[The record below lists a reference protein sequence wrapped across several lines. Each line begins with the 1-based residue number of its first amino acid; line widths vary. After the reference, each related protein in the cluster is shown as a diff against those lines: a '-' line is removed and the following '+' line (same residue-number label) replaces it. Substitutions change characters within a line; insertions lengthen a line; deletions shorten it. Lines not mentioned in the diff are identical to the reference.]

1 VRPPIARLTA
11 AGLVS
16 EALDYLRRLP
26 APTAEDITVQ
36 SELETIAA
44 NRDVALRLAQDVIR
58 RGQPPH
64 LIARALVVSARI
76 QLYSGDSSQGQQQF
90 LRARELANDSGDPSL
105 AAYALGQHLESLLR
119 YVSLEAAVGEL
130 STYRRAA
137 QRAGTHS
144 SLGAMHRILAEAEL
158 KSGRGL
164 RALRELELAELHA
177 QALGDAVAS
186 AHLDL
191 ARSAAHGLL
200 GDVSSAL
207 KFAIRGASIAKSCGA
222 FAILRGLTLNAFH
235 SQAAMAQFDG
245 ARASLAALKG
255 LGPASISSSLDR
267 ASSELLM
274 HVAIGD
280 SEGASRI
287 DEEFAPHA
295 STRSSVSSRWYQLT
309 RIAYLISQGRFD
321 PAADLGMDCV
331 KAAAPNS
338 DRDFLTRLRLATA
351 EAVVLSNRVHEAP
364 HLISAASLGPLGNQ
378 PEFVATVQRACGR
391 LSTDNSAAA
400 FDQLH
405 RSARIF
411 GGISLVVGRGEALH
425 AAATLRATR
434 ATAGSPE
441 ATVPHITTFYQKPPA
456 SFGRVDEPSD
466 ATPTTMP
473 ESVASAVRASAAMVD
488 LTSRPSL
495 AAYELLSLA
504 AASGAADSAV
514 MFARGADSVETL
526 GWAGSEAP
534 DLGLRHPPD
543 DCVTFALGPERD
555 REISVVVRPRNQQ
568 SARTTLIALQRL
580 VLNGL
585 TLHRAA
591 LAESEKSAIWPE
603 PLPEQQLGLVCVAES
618 MLELLRVTRRVA
630 ASHITV
636 LVTGETG
643 TGKELLA
650 RAIHNCSPRAK
661 KPFIPFNCTAVPRE
675 MLDSQLF
682 GYKRGAFTG
691 ALDNFP
697 GVIRG
702 AAGGTLFLDE
712 IGEIGMD
719 VQPKLLRFLES
730 SDVHPLG
737 ESAPV
742 NVDVRIV
749 AATNANLD
757 KMVAQGKFRDDLYY
771 RLNVVKL
778 TIPPLRERRE
788 EIPLLLDHFLERSM
802 KEGSK
807 TGIRIG
813 ETAAEFL
820 LLYDWPG
827 NVRELANE
835 VRRAVALAESGAV
848 LMPEHLSPRLAASR
862 RTVPVGQRPPA
873 PTELLVRRDQPLNA
887 AVEHVERAFIQDA
900 LRIHGNVEDAAR
912 ALGLSRKGL
921 YLKRQR
927 LRIDED

>member
-1 VRPPIARLTA
+1 MA
-11 AGLVS
+11 AGQVS
-16 EALDYLRRLP
+16 EALDCLRKLSNP
-26 APTAEDITVQ
+26 STEDITAQ
-36 SELETIAA
+36 SELEAASA
-44 NRDVALRLAQDVIR
+44 NRDVAQQLAEEVIR
-58 RGQPPH
+58 RGTHP
-64 LIARALVVSARI
+64 AMTVRALVVCARI
-76 QLYSGDSSQGQQQF
+76 HLYSGDSAQGQQQF
-90 LRARELANDSGDPSL
+90 LRARDLANDTGDAGLS
-105 AAYALGQHLESLLR
+105 AYVLGQHLDSLLR
-119 YVSLEAAVGEL
+119 YVSLEATVGEL
-130 STYRRAA
+130 SAYRRAA
-137 QRAGTHS
+137 QRAGTHT
-144 SLGAMHRILAEAEL
+144 SLAAMHRVLAEAEL

-164 RALRELELAELHA
+164 RALRELDLAALHIEA
-177 QALGDAVAS
+177 MGDAVAE
-186 AHLDL
+186 AHLYL

-200 GDVSSAL
+200 GDIAAAL
-207 KFAIRGASIAKSCGA
+207 TFAVRGAGIARSCGA
-222 FAILRGLTLNAFH
+222 LAILRGLTLNAFH
-235 SQAAMAQFDG
+235 SQALMGQFDS
-245 ARASLAALKG
+245 ARASLSALG
-255 LGPASISSSLDR
+255 ALGPTSVSSSLDR
-267 ASSELLM
+267 ASTELLM
-274 HVAIGD
+274 CIAVGD
-280 SEGASRI
+280 IEAAKSIDDLFAPKAASR
-287 DEEFAPHA
+287 
-295 STRSSVSSRWYQLT
+295 TSVSSRWYQLA
-309 RIAYLISQGRFD
+309 RIAYLAGQGQPD
-321 PAADLGMDCV
+321 DAARLGTDCLGL
-331 KAAAPNS
+331 AAPNS
-338 DRDFLTRLRLATA
+338 DRDYLTRLRLATA
-351 EAVVLSNRVHEAP
+351 DALLLSGRGSEAP
-364 HLISAASLGPLGNQ
+364 AALSAASLGPLGHL
-378 PEFVATVQRACGR
+378 PEFVAAGQRVGGR
-391 LSTDNSAAA
+391 LAADCESAALEQYSRA
-400 FDQLH
+400 
-405 RSARIF
+405 ARVF
-411 GGISLVVGRGEALH
+411 AGISLVVSSGESLH
-425 AAATLRATR
+425 AAASLRAAR
-434 ATAGSPE
+434 APVGSPD

-456 SFGRVDEPSD
+456 SFGRVDIPSD
-466 ATPTTMP
+466 ATPTTIP
-473 ESVASAVRASAAMVD
+473 EALASAVRASAAMVD
-488 LTSRPSL
+488 LTSRPAL
-495 AAYELLSLA
+495 AGYELLSLA
-504 AASGAADSAV
+504 AASHAAASAV
-514 MFARGADSVETL
+514 MLARGADTVETL
-526 GWAGSEAP
+526 GWAGTEAP
-534 DLGLRHPPD
+534 DLALRQPPD
-543 DCVTFALGPERD
+543 DCVTFALGAERD

-568 SARTTLIALQRL
+568 SARTTLLALQRL
-580 VLNGL
+580 VINGL

-591 LAESEKSAIWPE
+591 VAESEKSAIWPE
-603 PLPEQQLGLVCVAES
+603 PLPEQQLGFVCIAES
-618 MLELLRVTRRVA
+618 MLDLLRVTRRVA

-650 RAIHNCSPRAK
+650 RAIHNCSSRAK

-702 AAGGTLFLDE
+702 ASGGTLFLDE

-730 SDVHPLG
+730 NDVHPLG

-742 NVDVRIV
+742 NADVRIV

-807 TGIRIG
+807 SGIRIG
-813 ETAAEFL
+813 ETAAEYL

-848 LMPEHLSPRLAASR
+848 LMPEHLSARLAASR
-862 RTVPVGQRPPA
+862 RTVPAGQRPPA

-887 AVEHVERAFIQDA
+887 AVEHVERALIQDA

-927 LRIDED
+927 LRIDEE

>member
-1 VRPPIARLTA
+1 LEA
-11 AGLVS
+11 A
-16 EALDYLRRLP
+16 
-26 APTAEDITVQ
+26 
-36 SELETIAA
+36 AA
-44 NRDVALRLAQDVIR
+44 NRDVAIELATEVIR
-58 RGQPPH
+58 RKTHAH
-64 LIARALVVSARI
+64 LMVRALVVSARVH
-76 QLYSGDSSQGQQQF
+76 LYAGNTALGSQQF
-90 LRARELANDSGDPSL
+90 AQARDICGELNDP
-105 AAYALGQHLESLLR
+105 ALTAFAIGQHVDALLR

-130 STYRRAA
+130 SGYRRAA
-137 QRAGTHS
+137 QRAGTNIA
-144 SLGAMHRILAEAEL
+144 LAAMHRVLAEAEL
-158 KSGRGL
+158 KSGRGH
-164 RALRELELAELHA
+164 RALRELELSALHTESVS
-177 QALGDAVAS
+177 DAVAL

-191 ARSAAHGLL
+191 ARSAAL
-200 GDVSSAL
+200 GSLGHLPEAL
-207 KFAIRGASIAKSCGA
+207 ACAIRGAASARACGA
-222 FAILRGLTLNAFH
+222 FAILRGLTLNVLH
-235 SQAAMAQFDG
+235 SHALMASFGAA
-245 ARASLAALKG
+245 RESLSALSA
-255 LGPASISSSLDR
+255 LGPTSLSAGLDR
-267 ASSELLM
+267 ASTELM
-274 HVAIGD
+274 MCVA
-280 SEGASRI
+280 EGALEEAIEI
-287 DEEFAPHA
+287 DNAYARQAAEHP
-295 STRSSVSSRWYQLT
+295 SVSSRWYQLA
-309 RIAYLISQGRFD
+309 RLQLLIRRGQ
-321 PAADLGMDCV
+321 PKEAEELGQALIDR
-331 KAAAPNS
+331 AAPHS
-338 DRDFLTRLRLATA
+338 DRDYLTRIRLATA
-351 EAVVLSNRVHEAP
+351 DALAWLPLGSHAFRILSD
-364 HLISAASLGPLGNQ
+364 AALGPLGNQ
-378 PEFVATVQRACGR
+378 PEFVAATQRVAAR
-391 LSTDNSAAA
+391 LSTDSTTAALEQFA
-400 FDQLH
+400 

-411 GGISLVVGRGEALH
+411 SELGLTVGFGEALH
-425 AAATLRATR
+425 AAATLRASR
-434 ATAGSPE
+434 APAGSPD
-441 ATVPHITTFYQKPPA
+441 AVVPHITTFYRKPPA
-456 SFGRVDEPSD
+456 SFGRVDERSD

-473 ESVASAVRASAAMVD
+473 EAVASAVRASAAMVD
-488 LTSRPSL
+488 LTSRPAL
-495 AAYELLSLA
+495 AGYELLSLA
-504 AASGAADSAV
+504 AASGAAASAV
-514 MFARGADSVETL
+514 MFARGAKGIETL
-526 GWAGSEAP
+526 GWVGSETP
-534 DLGLRHPPD
+534 DLALHQPSD
-543 DCVTFALGPERD
+543 DCVTFVLGNERD
-555 REISVVVRPRNQQ
+555 REISVVVHPRNQQ

-580 VLNGL
+580 VSNGL

-591 LAESEKSAIWPE
+591 VAESEKSAIWPE
-603 PLPEQQLGLVCVAES
+603 PLPEQQLGFVCVAES
-618 MLELLRVTRRVA
+618 MLELMRVTRRVA
-630 ASHITV
+630 ASHFTV

-661 KPFIPFNCTAVPRE
+661 KPFTPFNCTAVPRE

-702 AAGGTLFLDE
+702 VAGGALFLDAT
-712 IGEIGMD
+712 GEVGMD

-742 NVDVRIV
+742 SVDVRIV

-757 KMVAQGKFRDDLYY
+757 RMVADGRFRDDLYY

-802 KEGSK
+802 KECSK
-807 TGIRIG
+807 AGIRIG

-848 LMPEHLSPRLAASR
+848 LMPEHLSARLAASR

-887 AVEHVERAFIQDA
+887 AVEHVERALIQDA

-927 LRIDED
+927 LRIDEE

>member
-1 VRPPIARLTA
+1 MGTISQFRKA
-11 AGLVS
+11 A
-16 EALDYLRRLP
+16 
-26 APTAEDITVQ
+26 
-36 SELETIAA
+36 
-44 NRDVALRLAQDVIR
+44 IR
-58 RGQPPH
+58 
-64 LIARALVVSARI
+64 
-76 QLYSGDSSQGQQQF
+76 SGKPG
-90 LRARELANDSGDPSL
+90 SL
-105 AAYALGQHLESLLR
+105 AAL
-119 YVSLEAAVGEL
+119 
-130 STYRRAA
+130 
-137 QRAGTHS
+137 
-144 SLGAMHRILAEAEL
+144 HRTLAEAEL
-158 KSGRGL
+158 KAGRRH
-164 RALRELELAELHA
+164 RALKELDLSELHVTVTQDQVALA
-177 QALGDAVAS
+177 QL
-186 AHLDL
+186 HF
-191 ARSAAHGLL
+191 ARSAAEGLL
-200 GDVSSAL
+200 GDTAASLTHANKAVAIATECGATALLQSAL
-207 KFAIRGASIAKSCGA
+207 VNVVHCQILLGLHREALNTFAMLDAANVPSLGRELIVRG
-222 FAILRGLTLNAFH
+222 N
-235 SQAAMAQFDG
+235 Q
-245 ARASLAALKG
+245 
-255 LGPASISSSLDR
+255 
-267 ASSELLM
+267 LL
-274 HVAIGD
+274 
-280 SEGASRI
+280 
-287 DEEFAPHA
+287 
-295 STRSSVSSRWYQLT
+295 
-309 RIAYLISQGRFD
+309 
-321 PAADLGMDCV
+321 
-331 KAAAPNS
+331 
-338 DRDFLTRLRLATA
+338 LATA
-351 EAVVLSNRVHEAP
+351 LRDEAIASSIDAKFGPIAAEQSLTTAQWYKLDAVGFHLAFGRTADAITLGRGCIAEPTEADRDYLSRAE
-364 HLISAASLGPLGNQ
+364 
-378 PEFVATVQRACGR
+378 VATADALAVGGEFQEAGQLLWKVVSGHSGGLTEFIAGVHRVGAR
-391 LSTDNSAAA
+391 LSLDSPPSAFELFA
-400 FDQLH
+400 
-405 RSARIF
+405 RSARLFASTGHIV
-411 GGISLVVGRGEALH
+411 LRGEALH
-425 AAATLRATR
+425 AAATLRAAR
-434 ATAGSPE
+434 APAGSPE
-441 ATVPHITTFYQKPPA
+441 ATVPHITTFYQPPPV

-466 ATPTTMP
+466 AAPTTLP
-473 ESVASAVRASAAMVD
+473 ESVASAVRASSSMVD
-488 LTSRPSL
+488 LTSRPAL
-495 AAYELLSLA
+495 AGYELLTLA
-504 AASGAADSAV
+504 AASGAAASAV
-514 MFARGADSVETL
+514 LFAREGDSVETL
-526 GWAGSEAP
+526 GWVGTETP
-534 DLGLRHPPD
+534 DLGLRQPSD
-543 DCVTFALGPERD
+543 DCVTFALGAERN
-555 REISVVVRPRNQQ
+555 REVSVVVRPRNQQ
-568 SARTTLIALQRL
+568 SARTTLLALQRL

-591 LAESEKSAIWPE
+591 LAESEKSFIWPE
-603 PLPEQQLGLVCVAES
+603 PLPEQQLGFVCVAES

-643 TGKELLA
+643 TGKELMA

-737 ESAPV
+737 EAAPV

-757 KMVAQGKFRDDLYY
+757 KMVAQGRFRDDLYY

-802 KEGSK
+802 KENSK
-807 TGIRIG
+807 SGIRIG

-848 LMPEHLSPRLAASR
+848 LMPEHLSAKLAASR
-862 RTVPVGQRPPA
+862 RTVPVGQRPPG

-887 AVEHVERAFIQDA
+887 AVEHVERALIQDA

-927 LRIDED
+927 LRIDEE

>member
-1 VRPPIARLTA
+1 M
-11 AGLVS
+11 GLHR
-16 EALDYLRRLP
+16 D
-26 APTAEDITVQ
+26 AEQTFTK
-36 SELETIAA
+36 LE
-44 NRDVALRLAQDVIR
+44 VAKVPSV
-58 RGQPPH
+58 G
-64 LIARALVVSARI
+64 
-76 QLYSGDSSQGQQQF
+76 
-90 LRARELANDSGDPSL
+90 RELIIRSNQLLL
-105 AAYALGQHLESLLR
+105 A
-119 YVSLEAAVGEL
+119 
-130 STYRRAA
+130 T
-137 QRAGTHS
+137 
-144 SLGAMHRILAEAEL
+144 
-158 KSGRGL
+158 
-164 RALRELELAELHA
+164 ALREEGLATAIDSRYGPIAADQSLTTAQWYKLEAVGYHLAFGRATE
-177 QALGDAVAS
+177 
-186 AHLDL
+186 
-191 ARSAAHGLL
+191 
-200 GDVSSAL
+200 
-207 KFAIRGASIAKSCGA
+207 AI
-222 FAILRGLTLNAFH
+222 
-235 SQAAMAQFDG
+235 
-245 ARASLAALKG
+245 G
-255 LGPASISSSLDR
+255 LGKRCITEPTEA
-267 ASSELLM
+267 
-274 HVAIGD
+274 
-280 SEGASRI
+280 
-287 DEEFAPHA
+287 
-295 STRSSVSSRWYQLT
+295 
-309 RIAYLISQGRFD
+309 
-321 PAADLGMDCV
+321 
-331 KAAAPNS
+331 
-338 DRDFLTRLRLATA
+338 DRDYLSRAEVATA
-351 EAVVLSNRVHEAP
+351 EALAVGHEFPEAGMLLWNVASGHSGALPEFNAAVNRV
-364 HLISAASLGPLGNQ
+364 G
-378 PEFVATVQRACGR
+378 GR
-391 LSTDNSAAA
+391 LSRDSWSGAFELFDRAARLFA
-400 FDQLH
+400 STGHL
-405 RSARIF
+405 
-411 GGISLVVGRGEALH
+411 VGRGEALH